1 MATLET
7 CFYNSFDCDCS
18 YVGYGFVCQW
28 SLLPNRD
35 EWLIELL
42 ANDHPSF
49 CTYSYHYIFIES
61 SYNVWIQDFKV
72 IIFEFT
78 LPFEAFY
85 FRRSQFCAL
94 LISFGVIA
102 INFYFSIDFILNQF
116 GTRWFVFLIMA
127 GPILLYLSFVIY
139 LICVSLVTM
148 EICVSDLFNNVSLLI

>member
-1 MATLET
+1 
-7 CFYNSFDCDCS
+7 
-18 YVGYGFVCQW
+18 
-28 SLLPNRD
+28 
-35 EWLIELL
+35 
-42 ANDHPSF
+42 
-49 CTYSYHYIFIES
+49 
-61 SYNVWIQDFKV
+61 
-72 IIFEFT
+72 
-78 LPFEAFY
+78 
-85 FRRSQFCAL
+85 